1 MTLSFCRE
9 PFSIKKM
16 SIKPKLRLSLGLLFV
31 LILLQSLVASRNVY
45 KLKDETANILAD
57 NYNTLEYSRNMM
69 LALDDIQKPSAQA
82 SFEHNL
88 QKQFGNITEPGEGQ
102 ATERI
107 RTHFNLMRASTR
119 PDTLPALLRA
129 DILGLIKINMEAIR
143 AKNDVAN
150 GTVNAAILWIVLT
163 ATACTIIALTLFV
176 NLPGNIANPLMELSE
191 SIKQIAA
198 KNYSRRVTFD
208 RKDEFGQLGQSFNA
222 MAEKLEEYDD
232 SNLAR
237 LLIEK
242 KRTEALINNMH
253 EPVIGLDQKGI
264 VLFANQEAIKV
275 TGLSMSEMI
284 GRSVQELS
292 ERNDLIRALNSEP
305 DAGMEGAVKEGN
317 LLKIY
322 ADEKES
328 YFEKEIIDISIVPT
342 GEKDRVHIGKVIL
355 LKNIT
360 PFKELDSA
368 KTNFIA
374 TVSHELKTPISSIKM
389 SLQLLQS
396 PGTGPIN
403 MEQAQLIESIKE
415 DSERLLK
422 ITGELL
428 NMSQVETGNIQLNI
442 QTADPAAIWHYALD
456 AVRFQAE
463 QKNVELFAG
472 IEPHLP
478 AVRADLE
485 KTAWVLINF
494 LTNAIRY
501 SGEGGQI
508 AVSIGSDQDR
518 VRFMVTDH
526 GQGIDK
532 KYREKIFNRY
542 FQVPGSQ
549 KSGTGLGLAISKEF
563 IEAQGGE
570 IGVDSELG
578 AGSTFYFKLT
588 AAEVSQHV

>member
-1 MTLSFCRE
+1 M
-9 PFSIKKM
+9 M
-16 SIKPKLRLSLGLLFV
+16 NIKPKLRLSLGILFV
-31 LILLQSLVASRNVY
+31 LILLQSLVASRHVY
-45 KLKDETANILAD
+45 QLKDETANILMD

-69 LALDDIQKPSAQA
+69 LALDQIREPSARV
-82 SFEHNL
+82 SFEMNL
-88 QKQFGNITEPGEGQ
+88 QKQFGNLTEPGEEQ

-107 RTHFNLMRASTR
+107 KTHFNLLGTSTR
-119 PDTLPALLRA
+119 PDTLPAVLRK

-150 GTVNAAILWIVLT
+150 GTVDSAILWIVLT
-163 ATACTIIALTLFV
+163 ATACTIISLTLFV
-176 NLPGNIANPLMELSE
+176 NLPGNIANPIVELSE
-191 SIKQIAA
+191 SIRQIAA
-198 KNYSRRVTFD
+198 KNYSRRVSFD
-208 RKDEFGQLGQSFNA
+208 RKDEFGQLGLSFNA

-264 VLFANQEAIKV
+264 VLFANQEAIKI

-292 ERNDLIRALNSEP
+292 ERNDLVRALTGQGKP
-305 DAGMEGAVKEGN
+305 VEGTLLKDGN
-317 LLKIY
+317 TLKIY

-328 YFEKEIIDISIVPT
+328 YFEKEVIDISIVPT
-342 GEKDRVHIGKVIL
+342 GEKDRVCIGKVIL
-355 LKNIT
+355 LKNVT

-396 PGTGPIN
+396 PDVGN
-403 MEQAQLIESIKE
+403 LNSEQAQLIESIRD

-442 QTADPAAIWHYALD
+442 QIADPEAIWHYALD
-456 AVRFQAE
+456 AVHFQAE
-463 QKNVELFAG
+463 QKNITLAAR
-472 IEPHLP
+472 IEPNLP
-478 AVRADLE
+478 TVRADLE
-485 KTAWVLINF
+485 KTSWVLINF

-501 SGEGGQI
+501 STEGAEI
-508 AVSIGSDQDR
+508 AILVSSDRQYVNFSVEDR
-518 VRFMVTDH
+518 
-526 GQGIDK
+526 GQGIDE

-563 IEAQGGE
+563 IEAQGGS
-570 IGVDSELG
+570 IGVESELG
-578 AGSTFYFKLT
+578 IGSIFYFKL
-588 AAEVSQHV
+588 AAVEVAANA

>member
-1 MTLSFCRE
+1 M
-9 PFSIKKM
+9 K
-16 SIKPKLRLSLGLLFV
+16 IKPKLRLSLGLLFI
-31 LILLQSLVASRNVY
+31 LILLQSLVASRYVY
-45 KLKDETANILAD
+45 RLKDDTANILTD
-57 NYNTLEYSRNMM
+57 NYNTLEYARNMM
-69 LALDDIQKPSAQA
+69 LALDRIELPAA
-82 SFEHNL
+82 RVSFEQNL
-88 QKQFGNITEPGEGQ
+88 QRQFGNITEPGERE
-102 ATERI
+102 ATERV
-107 RTHFNLMRASTR
+107 RRHFNQLNASAR
-119 PDTLPALLRA
+119 PDTLSEWVRE

-150 GTVNAAILWIVLT
+150 GTVGSAILWIVLS
-163 ATACTIIALTLFV
+163 ATACTIISLTLFV
-176 NLPGNIANPLMELSE
+176 NLPGNIANPIVELSE
-191 SIKQIAA
+191 SIRQIAA
-198 KNYSRRVTFD
+198 KNYARRIMFD
-208 RKDEFGQLGQSFNA
+208 RNDEFGQLGQSFNA
-222 MAEKLEEYDD
+222 MAEKLEAYDD
-232 SNLAR
+232 SNLAS
-237 LLIEK
+237 LLMEK

-264 VLFANQEAIKV
+264 VLFANQEAIKII
-275 TGLSMSEMI
+275 GMSMSEMI

-292 ERNDLIRALNSEP
+292 GRNDLIRTLVQPSGQSSDGLA
-305 DAGMEGAVKEGN
+305 KEGN

-322 ADEKES
+322 ADDKES
-328 YFEKEIIDISIVPT
+328 YFEKEVIDISIVPT
-342 GEKDRVHIGKVIL
+342 GEKDQVNIGKVIL

-389 SLQLLQS
+389 SLQLMQS
-396 PGTGPIN
+396 PGTGAIN
-403 MEQAQLIESIKE
+403 AEQGQLIESMKE

-442 QTADPAAIWHYALD
+442 QSADPVAIWHYALD
-456 AVRFQAE
+456 AIRFQAE
-463 QKNVELFAG
+463 QKSVKISANIDA
-472 IEPHLP
+472 HLP

-494 LTNAIRY
+494 MTNAIRY
-501 SGEGGQI
+501 SGEGGGI
-508 AVSIGSDQDR
+508 DISVAAAGDQ

-570 IGVDSELG
+570 IGVESEVG
-578 AGSTFYFKLT
+578 AGSSFYFTL
-588 AAEVSQHV
+588 AAVDVARGV